1 MTQPTASGELPNP
14 GSTERTRVHR
24 LGDRAVHDRQAMYEI
39 LDSTVLC
46 HVGLVFDH
54 QPFVLPMGFA
64 RVGDEILLHGST
76 GARFM
81 RELAAGAPACVTV
94 TMLDGLVVARSNFE
108 SSMNYRSV
116 VIFGAAREI
125 TGDEKAKALDALSDG
140 LVPGRVAE
148 VRPATKKELAAT
160 TIVALPLDEASVKVR
175 DGGVDDNP
183 SDIGTGVW
191 AGVVPLR
198 VVAGEPI
205 AADEDAAGLP
215 IPQSVKNWIARPKA

>member
-1 MTQPTASGELPNP
+1 MTQPQTNENLPNP
-14 GSTERTRVHR
+14 GSTDRTQIHR
-24 LGDRAVHDRQAMYEI
+24 LGDRAVHDRAVMYEI

-64 RVGDEILLHGST
+64 RVGDELLLHGST

-81 RELAAGAPACVTV
+81 REMAAGAPVCVTV

-116 VIFGAAREI
+116 VVFGAAREI
-125 TGDEKAKALDALSDG
+125 TGDDKAKALDALSDA
-140 LVPGRVAE
+140 LIPGRVAE

-160 TIVALPLDEASVKVR
+160 TILALSLDEASVKVR
-175 DGGVDDNP
+175 DGGVEDNP
-183 SDIGTGVW
+183 NDIGTGVW

-198 VVAGEPI
+198 VVADQPI
-205 AADEDAAGLP
+205 AADDDAAGLP

>member
-1 MTQPTASGELPNP
+1 MTQPQTNENLPNP
-14 GSTERTRVHR
+14 GSTDRTQIHR
-24 LGDRAVHDRQAMYEI
+24 LGDRAVHDRAVMYEI

-64 RVGDEILLHGST
+64 RVGDELLLHGST

-81 RELAAGAPACVTV
+81 REMAAGAPVCVTV
-94 TMLDGLVVARSNFE
+94 TMLDGLAVARSNFE

-116 VIFGAAREI
+116 VVFGAAREI
-125 TGDEKAKALDALSDG
+125 TGDDKAKALDALSDA
-140 LVPGRVAE
+140 LIPGRVAE

-160 TIVALPLDEASVKVR
+160 TILALPLDEASVKVR
-175 DGGVDDNP
+175 DGGVEDNP

-191 AGVVPLR
+191 AGVVPPR
-198 VVAGEPI
+198 VVADEPI
-205 AADEDAAGLP
+205 AADDDAAGLP
-215 IPQSVKNWIARPKA
+215 IPQSVKDWIARPKA

>member
-1 MTQPTASGELPNP
+1 MTHMLEGDSLPNP
-14 GSTERTRVHR
+14 GSTDRTQVHR
-24 LGDRAVHDRQAMYEI
+24 LGDRAVHDRAAMYQI

-81 RELAAGAPACVTV
+81 REMASGAPVCVTV
-94 TMLDGLVVARSNFE
+94 TLLDGLVVARSNFE

-116 VIFGAAREI
+116 VIFGAAREVV
-125 TGDEKAKALDALSDG
+125 GEEKARALDAISDG
-140 LVPGRVAE
+140 LIPGRVAE
-148 VRPATKKELAAT
+148 VRPSTKKELAAT
-160 TIVALPLDEASVKVR
+160 TILALPLDEASVKVR

-183 SDIGTGVW
+183 ADIGTGVW

-198 VVAGEPI
+198 VVADEPI

-215 IPQSVKNWIARPKA
+215 VPQSVRNWIARPKA